1 MIVNTPV
8 HNFGFMSETSFK
20 KSLVFLQGKDFLI
33 QVILNFFFFFYS
45 EIGTDP
51 KTRIMERVT
60 EMGEIFCAHYV
71 KVKVTYLEEKIE
83 IISKICKIQFS
94 WLWTS

>member
-33 QVILNFFFFFYS
+33 QVILNFFFFYS

>member
-1 MIVNTPV
+1 
-8 HNFGFMSETSFK
+8 MSETSCK
-20 KSLVFLQGKDFLI
+20 KRFPDPGHI
-33 QVILNFFFFFYS
+33 EFFFFFYS

-83 IISKICKIQFS
+83 IISKIC
-94 WLWTS
+94 

>member
-1 MIVNTPV
+1 M
-8 HNFGFMSETSFK
+8 
-20 KSLVFLQGKDFLI
+20 VFLQGKDFLLSKYDLGHI
-33 QVILNFFFFFYS
+33 EFFFSFS

-71 KVKVTYLEEKIE
+71 KVRVPYLKETVE
-83 IISKICKIQFS
+83 IIHEICEIQLS
-94 WLWTS
+94 LLWT